1 MTAKTAIVK
10 RCGLVGAGAGI
21 ALFAVFGLLQGA
33 LLGGTAGV
41 AVANHIFGANTFEV
55 MAGDVLPR
63 IIVAACMV
71 AGVGVAFAI
80 LVSAGTMIG
89 VVSRISAGAGAAE
102 GRNKRNQARAGSK
115 QGQVVR
121 QYRIYTRAGRRL
133 VMKLRNVIARKAALV
148 GTGDR
153 AGDVRR
159 VRAGAG
165 GDDRRGNRAGHY
177 QQYNGGGR

>member
-33 LLGGTAGV
+33 MLGGTAGV

-89 VVSRISAGAGAAE
+89 VVAGYLLALTQQKEEANETRLAPEANKSR
-102 GRNKRNQARAGSK
+102 
-115 QGQVVR
+115 
-121 QYRIYTRAGRRL
+121 
-133 VMKLRNVIARKAALV
+133 
-148 GTGDR
+148 
-153 AGDVRR
+153 
-159 VRAGAG
+159 
-165 GDDRRGNRAGHY
+165 
-177 QQYNGGGR
+177 

>member
-1 MTAKTAIVK
+1 MTTKTAIVK
-10 RCGLVGAGAGI
+10 KCGLVGAGAGI

-55 MAGDVLPR
+55 MAGDLLPR

-89 VVSRISAGAGAAE
+89 VVAGYLLALAQQKEAANE
-102 GRNKRNQARAGSK
+102 TTLATETNKGR
-115 QGQVVR
+115 
-121 QYRIYTRAGRRL
+121 
-133 VMKLRNVIARKAALV
+133 
-148 GTGDR
+148 
-153 AGDVRR
+153 
-159 VRAGAG
+159 
-165 GDDRRGNRAGHY
+165 
-177 QQYNGGGR
+177 